1 MVDSFL
7 ERFHAKKTNAT
18 VVDAAVQPIPTAAPT
33 VPTEDEPRRERRHP
47 TAPELPRSMG
57 RWSTEEM
64 LGLRKAVELLGGSV
78 RPTQLKFVQSFVPGR
93 GLDAIAE
100 KVHSPEFVAFCEESR
115 FMEEKEAA
123 AGPAVRGVDADGQ
136 ENQAPVFR
144 MPVLPMKRFSLMR
157 DWAEAQAERAKRKQ
171 ALDDMLAGRRD
182 S

>member
-1 MVDSFL
+1 
-7 ERFHAKKTNAT
+7 
-18 VVDAAVQPIPTAAPT
+18 
-33 VPTEDEPRRERRHP
+33 
-47 TAPELPRSMG
+47 
-57 RWSTEEM
+57 
-64 LGLRKAVELLGGSV
+64 
-78 RPTQLKFVQSFVPGR
+78 
-93 GLDAIAE
+93 
-100 KVHSPEFVAFCEESR
+100 
-115 FMEEKEAA
+115 MEEKEAA